1 MTNLSPVKFEYDDF
15 IINENDK
22 LGRGAFGDVFKVRL
36 KSSPRLQ
43 YAMKVVDTQGLKP
56 KVKIGLANEVKIMNN
71 IVHVNLVSLFTFFL
85 VKSKLYLV
93 MDLCNGGN
101 LGTFIRNSSNKRLTE
116 KDSVSFMLQMSSG
129 LSYLHS
135 KQFMHRDLKPENIM
149 VCISVD
155 DPTDDPMGFG
165 KETVTIKLGDFGLA
179 RKMEEDQMANT
190 FCGSPIYMV
199 CDSIIYGDLQ
209 HNVLFSS

>member
-1 MTNLSPVKFEYDDF
+1 MTNPTPIKFEYNDF
-15 IINENDK
+15 LINENDK
-22 LGRGAFGDVFKVRL
+22 LGSGAFGEVFKVRL

-43 YAMKVVDTQGLKP
+43 YAMKVVDTQGMKP
-56 KVKIGLANEVKIMNN
+56 KIRNGLANEVKIMKNV
-71 IVHVNLVSLFTFFL
+71 VHVNLVSLFTFFL

-101 LGTFIRNSSNKRLTE
+101 LGTFIRNSPNKRLTE
-116 KDSVSFMLQMSSG
+116 KESVTFMFQMASG

-149 VCISVD
+149 VCLYVEDPSGD
-155 DPTDDPMGFG
+155 DPIGFG
-165 KETVTIKLGDFGLA
+165 KERVTMKLGDFGLA
-179 RKMEEDQMANT
+179 REMVEDKMANT

-199 CDSIIYGDLQ
+199 CVTVFVIV
-209 HNVLFSS
+209 N